1 MPFLPDYYKI
11 SNRTKILRKILTN
24 SNLCHL
30 PPLTDVTVTFPLC
43 PVVGAQLMNQVDSL
57 SLLDKLTCVI
67 NTCGFDLVTIAP
79 LERDA
84 EK

>member
-1 MPFLPDYYKI
+1 M
-11 SNRTKILRKILTN
+11 
-24 SNLCHL
+24 
-30 PPLTDVTVTFPLC
+30 TFPLC

-57 SLLDKLTCVI
+57 SLLDKLTWVI